1 MSRPRRARSPGPGQ
15 ARMFPS
21 RTRANT
27 GLSPAELLALLEPEG
42 AFLTPPALKRA
53 FPNGIPKLASERR
66 ALVRERLAHFL
77 DGEGDATA
85 RRTAW
90 LAFLFQHVLDW
101 GGEFLQA
108 QQVPAPYSVNVP
120 EHRVVLRPDAI
131 LADASD
137 PQRARVLVFRHEPG
151 TPFDRRARQ
160 DASRGGWAASPLEQ
174 AERACRETGVPLAL
188 LTDGESMTLL
198 WAPKGEASGSGT
210 FITSLFAEEPGL
222 LDGFVAL
229 LEARRFF
236 ASGPD
241 DTLEALF
248 RQSANA
254 QAEVTTTLGAQ
265 VRGAVELFVDA
276 VGRADR
282 ERNGELLKG
291 VTPAEVYTGA
301 VTVLMRLVFL
311 LSAEERGLFP
321 LGDPVYARGY
331 AVASLREQLRN
342 EARHGIEA
350 LERRTAA
357 WHRLLALFRAVHGGV
372 DHSEFRLPAYGGS
385 LFDPD
390 RYPFL
395 EGRPAGSKWRETPA
409 DPIPVDDRTILGILN
424 ELKVLRIGSEAR
436 VLSYRTLDVEQIGHV
451 YEGML
456 DHGCVRAA
464 TAVLGFVGKG
474 GLEEEVPLEEAEAQ
488 LARGPE
494 AFDEW
499 IAGLSK
505 LTAGQR
511 RKAEDAVDTNREQRL
526 RSACDGDSALAA
538 RVRPFLPYLRDDV
551 REEPYVVLPGTLYVT
566 TVSARRDAGAQYT
579 TKELADEVVQY
590 ALEPLVYKPGPAEG
604 APPEEWKLIPAAD
617 ILKLKICD
625 PAVGSGAILVAA
637 GRYLAERLMEAW
649 AAEEKAGLPRSGL
662 PAGTTHA
669 DDDEVLAR
677 RAVADHC
684 LYGVDR
690 DPLAAEMA
698 KLSLWLTTLSK
709 ERPFTFL
716 DHAIQCGDSLLGI
729 TSLDELDV
737 LHQHGRLVPV
747 TLKKAIDEARE
758 EALAAA
764 QLLQEK
770 TVLTVRDA
778 EEKADLHREL
788 VVATAPL
795 RLLGDVVA
803 GSALASCAKGAFKR
817 EALIEN
823 VQHWV
828 ADAFRAELADDER
841 VRSRRLLAAE
851 AHEWLQT
858 DLPAKAIE
866 RRALHWPL
874 AFPEVFLDPSRP
886 SGFDA
891 MVGNPPF
898 LGGQRLTGA
907 MGTAFRDYVVEH
919 IADGRRGSADLVAYF
934 YLRVSRV
941 AHGIGMLATNTVAQ
955 GDTREVG
962 LDWMLGEGGWTIH
975 RAVKS
980 RPWPGAAG
988 VEVAQVWL
996 RTAWAGPVLLADEA
1010 VSRVTS
1016 ALEPQGR
1023 ASGNARILGAY
1034 QGCSYQGSI
1043 TLGMGFVLSPD
1054 EAASLLA
1061 KDSRNAEVVFPY
1073 VNGEEVTDSPEP
1085 LGRRWVINFSDR
1097 DELAA
1102 ARYTDCWRIIQ
1113 ERVRPER
1120 QRKTEDGKYVLRR
1133 PLPEKYWIH
1142 AEKRPA
1148 LYARIAELQRVL
1160 VMAATSKLVLPTFLP
1175 TGRVF
1180 ANTLYVFAY
1189 DDDFHFGV
1197 LTSAFHWWW
1206 AVTRASTLETRIRYT
1221 PTDCFETFPQPAY
1234 SEAVEVAGKALD
1246 DHRRRLLIANN
1257 EGLTK
1262 TYNRVHNANDDS
1274 PGIPRLRELHCE
1286 LDYAVRAAYGWDDVD
1301 LAHDFHETSQGV
1313 RYTIGPAARTEVL
1326 DRLLELNHQRYAEEV
1341 AAGLHDKKKGSKAKA
1356 RQKLSR
1362 PAATVPLDL
1371 EESE

>member
-1 MSRPRRARSPGPGQ
+1 MSRPRRGRPPGPGQ

-27 GLSPAELLALLEPEG
+27 GLTLTELLALLEPEG

-53 FPNGIPKLASERR
+53 FPNGIPKLESERR

-101 GGEFLQA
+101 GGEFLQG
-108 QQVPAPYSVNVP
+108 QQVPAPYAVNVP

-160 DASRGGWAASPLEQ
+160 DASRNSWAASPLEQ

-188 LTDGESMTLL
+188 LTDGEAMTLL

-236 ASGPD
+236 ASGPE

-276 VGRADR
+276 IGRADR

-291 VTPAEVYTGA
+291 VQPAEVYTGA

-456 DHGCVRAA
+456 DHGCVRA
-464 TAVLGFVGKG
+464 TTPVLGFVGKG

-499 IAGLSK
+499 IAGLTK

-511 RKAEDAVDTNREQRL
+511 RKAEEAVDTNREQRL

-538 RVRPFLPYLRDDV
+538 RVRPFLPFLRDDV

-566 TVSARRDAGAQYT
+566 TVSTRRDAGAQYT

-604 APPEEWKLIPAAD
+604 AQPEEWKLIPAAD

-649 AAEEKAGLPRSGL
+649 AVEEKSGLPRSGL

-669 DDDEVLAR
+669 DDDEILAR

-737 LHQHGRLVPV
+737 LYHHGRLVPV
-747 TLKKAIDEARE
+747 TLKKAIDDARE

-817 EALIEN
+817 EALLEN

-828 ADAFRAELADDER
+828 ADAFRPELAEDER
-841 VRSRRLLAAE
+841 ARARRLLAAE
-851 AHEWLQT
+851 THEWLQT

-874 AFPEVFLDPSRP
+874 AFPEVFLDPTRP

-898 LGGQRLTGA
+898 LGGTKIPTANGSVYKAYLGENLAGFLTD
-907 MGTAFRDYVVEH
+907 R
-919 IADGRRGSADLVAYF
+919 ADLVCF
-934 YLRVSRV
+934 FFLRAASLVSNT
-941 AHGIGMLATNTVAQ
+941 GGFGFLATKSIAETDSSEVALTPLLAR
-955 GDTREVG
+955 GLTITRA
-962 LDWMLGEGGWTIH
+962 DP
-975 RAVKS
+975 S
-980 RPWPGAAG
+980 SPWPGAAS
-988 VEVAQVWL
+988 VEVAKVWMTL
-996 RTAWAGPVLLADEA
+996 GPWRGEPRLGREA
-1010 VSRVTS
+1010 TIVSRITDRLT
-1016 ALEPQGR
+1016 A
-1023 ASGNARILGAY
+1023 ASRTEGKPERLTLNRSLCY
-1034 QGCSYQGSI
+1034 EGSKP
-1043 TLGMGFVLSPD
+1043 TGEGFVIAPE
-1054 EAASLLA
+1054 EAIRMLEDGQTSYE
-1061 KDSRNAEVVFPY
+1061 DVVRPFVTGVD
-1073 VNGEEVTDSPEP
+1073 VNSGPALPKKRYIIAFQDWP
-1085 LGRRWVINFSDR
+1085 LER
-1097 DELAA
+1097 AA
-1102 ARYTDCWRIIQ
+1102 QYPAALGIVEQ
-1113 ERVRPER
+1113 RVRPER
-1120 QRKTEDGKYVLRR
+1120 
-1133 PLPEKYWIH
+1133 EKSGRSKIRQNWWQFEH
-1142 AEKRPA
+1142 PA
-1148 LYARIAELQRVL
+1148 LQLYRRIESMDRFVAMARV
-1160 VMAATSKLVLPTFLP
+1160 SKTLMPTFVEP
-1175 TGRVF
+1175 KYEFSDKVITF
-1180 ANTLYVFAY
+1180 FY
-1189 DDDFHFGV
+1189 DDYFHFAV
-1197 LTSAFHWWW
+1197 LSSMAHWWW
-1206 AVTRASTLETRIRYT
+1206 SITWGASVRNDPSYN
-1221 PTDCFETFPQPAY
+1221 PTDCFETFPQPPY
-1234 SEAVEVAGKALD
+1234 SAAVEAAGKALD
-1246 DHRRRLLIANN
+1246 DHRRPLMIANN

-1262 TYNRVHNANDDS
+1262 TYNRVHNPNDDS
-1274 PGIPRLRELHCE
+1274 PGIPRLRELHVA
-1286 LDYAVRAAYGWDDVD
+1286 LDYAVRDAYGWDDLD
-1301 LAHDFHETSQGV
+1301 LDHGFHETSQGI

-1341 AAGLHDKKKGSKAKA
+1341 AAGLHDKKKGGKAKA
-1356 RQKLSR
+1356 RQKLSGS
-1362 PAATVPLDL
+1362 AVTVPLDL